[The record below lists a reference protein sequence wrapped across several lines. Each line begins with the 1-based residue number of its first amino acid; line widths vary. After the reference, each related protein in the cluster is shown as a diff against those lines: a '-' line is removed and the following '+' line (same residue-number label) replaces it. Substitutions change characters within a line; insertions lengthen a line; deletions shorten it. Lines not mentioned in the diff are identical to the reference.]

1 MNAFC
6 LNKIKAVQKKKNVLL
21 SDHLIYVVFIYFYK
35 KMLLDLWVEMCPI
48 AGNRRDRDDSCNIIG
63 YIRVRNSVNFFLIN

>member
-1 MNAFC
+1 MNF
-6 LNKIKAVQKKKNVLL
+6 KKNTEHNCVLINVLL
-21 SDHLIYVVFIYFYK
+21 SDHLVYVVFIYFYK
-35 KMLLDLWVEMCPI
+35 KMLLDLWAEIGPI